1 MRGRREREGWM
12 QVEPVKKICSHTKI
26 QDDFDLIKF
35 ITFEVTQ
42 FHSTPLSDLKLVSGM
57 LTQDTALLLYSL
69 IFLFLFFLLF

>member
-1 MRGRREREGWM
+1 MDAGRACE
-12 QVEPVKKICSHTKI
+12 KICSHTKI

-57 LTQDTALLLYSL
+57 LTQDTALLLFVVS
-69 IFLFLFFLLF
+69 FFLLF